1 MTMDTFARL
10 SVVFMDEDHE
20 DFVEQLNSIEV
31 LLKGEA
37 SVEDVDAALSKLLQ
51 HTREHFSREEE
62 QMAAINFPPY
72 VPHKREHE
80 RVLEGLEAMIARW
93 QETRDEARLLDQ
105 IANLWKWFEIHLDT
119 MDRVTAHF
127 ISQSGNA

>member
-1 MTMDTFARL
+1 MNTFERL

-20 DFVEQLNSIEV
+20 EFVDQLNSIEV

-37 SVEDVDAALSKLLQ
+37 ADDAVDAALVKLIQ
-51 HTREHFSREEE
+51 HTREHFGHEEE

-72 VPHKREHE
+72 VPHKREHD
-80 RVLEGLEAMIARW
+80 RVLEGLEGMAARW
-93 QETRDEARLLDQ
+93 QATRDAAWLQGQ

-127 ISQSGNA
+127 IAKSGNA

>member
-1 MTMDTFARL
+1 MNTFERL

-20 DFVEQLNSIEV
+20 EFVDQLNSIEV
-31 LLKGEA
+31 LLNGEA
-37 SVEDVDAALSKLLQ
+37 TDDEVDAALVKLIQ
-51 HTREHFSREEE
+51 HTREHFGHEEE

-72 VPHKREHE
+72 VPHKREHD
-80 RVLEGLEAMIARW
+80 RVLEGLEGMLARW
-93 QETRDEARLLDQ
+93 QDTRDAAWLQEQ

-127 ISQSGNA
+127 ISKSGNA

>member
-1 MTMDTFARL
+1 MQTFERL

-20 DFVEQLNSIEV
+20 EFVDQLNSIEV
-31 LLKGEA
+31 LLKGE
-37 SVEDVDAALSKLLQ
+37 VPHEEVDAALSKLMQ
-51 HTREHFSREEE
+51 HTREHFGHEEE

-80 RVLEGLEAMIARW
+80 RVLEGLEAMTARW
-93 QETRDEARLLDQ
+93 QDSRDVAWLQDQ
-105 IANLWKWFEIHLDT
+105 IANLWKWFEVHLDT

-127 ISQSGNA
+127 IARSGKA